1 MLVLLLVVPV
11 VQSAAFGDANRVLP
25 FRVIDPFLSIKG
37 HSSMDISSDTVTT
50 IVTSPNP
57 LTMPQR
63 IILDSLGGITGSLG
77 TVTTVRVPSVSLEEI
92 ARLDFVSGVFH
103 PRSLRPTLDVSA
115 SEIGA
120 TFVWQD
126 VTDSRDRPV
135 DGSGVL
141 IGIVDTGVDLSHPD
155 LRFPNGTSKVL
166 FLWDQTITGK
176 PPEGFSYGIE
186 CSWSQINAGEC
197 PEKDTYG
204 HGTHVASIA
213 ASSGLATGKY
223 QGIAPGAALLIV
235 KSGAPLCGGG
245 SWTFDE
251 NSIIDGLLYLLEK
264 ASALKM
270 RLVVNLS
277 LGGNI
282 GGHDDTSPLEIA
294 LDYLNEQ
301 GVIVVVSS
309 GNEADNQ
316 GHATGL
322 LSHSSSARVN
332 WGLLAEAGNAIVDVW
347 YPNDREISATL
358 VTPSGEPVRGPTSS
372 GGTETSDGRVT
383 IASSTTARG
392 KELAIVV
399 QAGETLKTSGWSVVL
414 SSVDDGPSFRWDAWV
429 DSDSCAYPAVAFS
442 SGEGYTIDPNGTI
455 SVPATSNG
463 AIAVGAYV
471 SRNSWTNHLGKE
483 VLAGAYHVGEI
494 ASFSSRGP
502 TRDGRT
508 KPEISAP
515 GIFILAARS
524 LDLPSSDDDPD
535 QYHRV
540 LAGTSMAAPHVAGLI
555 ALMLQYRPELTAKE
569 VRSLLIEGAYLDNF
583 TGLPELNKGS
593 NVWGWGK
600 ADARTGTAFFR
611 VSTMLPLLPSM
622 FTANLTIDRQR
633 RGLNG
638 GEVMTLRFMS
648 GDAHTF
654 QVNGQTFTANAT
666 RYVITDRSDVFSS
679 SGVFNPSVRIQYL
692 LLLDSPYGV
701 TEGQGWYDTGSYAI
715 FVVNPLETSSGFS
728 QILGVTYSFDHWVDE
743 HGNKVSSG
751 PLVMDSPRSLRAV
764 WNSRLSDLRPFLLV
778 GFAAAL
784 VLILGFRRRRVQR
797 HQSTEPNESTLE

>member
-1 MLVLLLVVPV
+1 LLVLLLVIPLT
-11 VQSAAFGDANRVLP
+11 QSLAFGDASRVSP
-25 FRVIDPFLSIKG
+25 FRVIDPFLFITG
-37 HSSMDISSDTVTT
+37 QSSTHISSDVVTT
-50 IVTSPNP
+50 IVTSPDP

-63 IILDSLGGITGSLG
+63 ITLDSLGAITGSLG
-77 TVTTVRVPSVSLEEI
+77 TVTTVRVPSGSLEEI
-92 ARLDFVSGVFH
+92 VRLDFVSGVFH
-103 PRSLRPTLDVSA
+103 PRSLRPSLDVSA

-120 TFVWQD
+120 TFVWQN
-126 VTDSRDRPV
+126 VTDSRDRQV

-141 IGIVDTGVDLSHPD
+141 IGVVDTGVDLSHPD

-223 QGIAPGAALLIV
+223 QGIAPGATLLVV

-294 LDYLNEQ
+294 LDYLNGQ

-322 LSHSSSARVN
+322 LSHSSSTRVI
-332 WGLLAEAGNAIVDVW
+332 WGLLAEASNAIVDVW

-372 GGTETSDGRVT
+372 SGTETSDGRVT

-414 SSVDDGPSFRWDAWV
+414 NSVDDGPSFRWDAWV
-429 DSDSCAYPAVAFS
+429 DSDSCAYPSVAFS
-442 SGEGYTIDPNGTI
+442 SGEGYTIDPNGTV

-471 SRNSWTNHLGKE
+471 SRNSWTNHLGKG

-524 LDLPSSDDDPD
+524 LDLPPSDDDPD

-555 ALMLQYRPELTAKE
+555 ALMLQYRPELTVKE

-638 GEVMTLRFMS
+638 EEVMTLRFMS

-701 TEGQGWYDTGSYAI
+701 TEGQGWYDTGSYAT

-743 HGNKVSSG
+743 QGNKVSSG
-751 PLVMDSPRSLRAV
+751 PLVMDSPHSLRAV

-778 GFAAAL
+778 GIAAAL
-784 VLILGFRRRRVQR
+784 VLILGFRRRRARR
-797 HQSTEPNESTLE
+797 HQSRDLNSSMLE